1 MKEGLKYFNKMY
13 YGTLSV
19 VGAGFVIGTKS
30 QTVSALSFLPLY
42 EIVIDPFQ
50 GDMLFSGSYFGSL
63 TEHVYMLQKTL
74 FISYCPYDSL

>member
-1 MKEGLKYFNKMY
+1 MGN
-13 YGTLSV
+13 SV
-19 VGAGFVIGTKS
+19 VGAGFVIGTQS
-30 QTVSALSFLPLY
+30 QTVSALSLLPLY

-50 GDMLFSGSYFGSL
+50 GDMLFSCSYLYFGSL